1 MSIYRTAQGK
11 PIDMSQLSAKNQK
24 ERAVSNM
31 NVNARGDVIDSTN
44 RVVIPASQKVGNR
57 YQKTVA
63 NRAANLTRPEVDNLS
78 IPTVLDE
85 EEYTAEEL
93 EFVATDEED
102 AEIAKIK
109 AQYEKQMAVEKEKL
123 AKKEAI
129 AQAKALQAKLA
140 EEASAGKIKVK
151 PASEAPD
158 TFDPTKD

>member
-11 PIDMSQLSAKNQK
+11 SIDMSQLSAKNQK

-63 NRAANLTRPEVDNLS
+63 NRAANLTRPAVDNLS

-85 EEYTAEEL
+85 EEYVTDEI
-93 EFVATDEED
+93 EFGNSEED

-109 AQYEKQMAVEKEKL
+109 AQHEEQMAAAKEKL
-123 AKKEAI
+123 ARKEAI

-140 EEASAGKIKVK
+140 EEAMASKIKVK